1 MSKFNLKQHLLETG
15 NGAKKLKKRI
25 LAEPDN
31 PSHLARVRSA
41 EGDLI
46 NAESTL
52 GRTVFGPVMPGHQRE
67 FFLLKKN
74 VWIWYENGKTIRYEV
89 RESGVYKKV
98 DTGNYAKISG
108 KELEN
113 FRAATKAYLQLLKM
127 NLYKA

>member
-1 MSKFNLKQHLLETG
+1 MSKFNLKQHLLEAG

-31 PSHLARVRSA
+31 PNHLARVRSA

-74 VWIWYENGKTIRYEV
+74 VWIWYEDGYTMRYEI
-89 RESGVYKKV
+89 RQNGVYKRVNEDERYSKV
-98 DTGNYAKISG
+98 TGE
-108 KELEN
+108 ELEN
-113 FRAATKAYLQLLKM
+113 FKNATKAYLKLIKQSI
-127 NLYKA
+127 YK